1 MPLRLNM
8 ETSPPLSHI
17 RVLDLSRVLA
27 GPWASQTLADLGASV
42 IKIEQPSVGDDTRA
56 WGPPFLHAPDGSR
69 TRESGYYLTC
79 NRGKRSVT
87 VNLKS
92 PRGQDIIRRMARDAD
107 VVLEN
112 FKVGTLERLGLGY
125 EALRHE
131 NPRLIYCA
139 ITGFGQSG
147 PRARQPAY
155 DFMIQALSGLMSIT
169 GEPDDLPGG
178 GPMKIGVPIIDLITG
193 LYASTAILAAL
204 ARREAVGEGE
214 YIDMAMMDVGVTLL
228 ANQAMNYLLTGQI
241 PSRRGNR
248 HPNIQ
253 PQRIFQC
260 RNGRI
265 AMAIG
270 SDTQFAKLC
279 AVLGHAAF
287 AEDERFKTN
296 AARVTNLKQLDA
308 WLDVQFLQHDATNLL
323 NALQQ
328 HGVPAAPIQTIA
340 DVFADPQ
347 VQHRAML
354 FHTQH
359 PDGMSVPQVRSP
371 FRFREACE
379 QQQQGPPT
387 MGQHTDEVLQ
397 ELGFS
402 REEIDVLR
410 ACAAI

>member
-1 MPLRLNM
+1 M
-8 ETSPPLSHI
+8 ETAPPLSHI

-42 IKIEQPSVGDDTRA
+42 IKIERPVVGDDTRA

-69 TRESGYYLTC
+69 TRESGYYLIC

-92 PRGQDIIRRMARDAD
+92 PRGQDIIRRMARDVD

-125 EALRHE
+125 ETLKRE
-131 NPRLIYCA
+131 NPRLIYGA

-147 PRARQPAY
+147 PRAQQPAY

-204 ARREAVGEGE
+204 ARREAVGAGE
-214 YIDMAMMDVGVTLL
+214 YIDMSMLDVGVTLL
-228 ANQAMNYLLTGQI
+228 ANQAMNYLLTGRI
-241 PSRRGNR
+241 PPRRGNR

-260 RNGRI
+260 RDGRI

-270 SDTQFAKLC
+270 SDAQFAKLC
-279 AVLGHAAF
+279 AVLGHVQVAQ
-287 AEDERFKTN
+287 DVRFQTN
-296 AARVTNLKQLDA
+296 AARVANLEQLDV
-308 WLDVQFLQHDATNLL
+308 WLDAQFLQHDTTNLL

-328 HGVPAAPIQTIA
+328 QGVPAAPIQTIA

-347 VQHRAML
+347 VRYRGVL

-359 PDGMSVPQVRSP
+359 PAGMSVPQVRGP
-371 FRFREACE
+371 FRFRYGCE
-379 QQQQGPPT
+379 QSQQGPPT

-397 ELGFS
+397 ELGMS
-402 REEIDVLR
+402 KEEIADLR
-410 ACAAI
+410 ASAVI